1 MSVLHIE
8 RYRIQPDLSP
18 EKVIFVKEMI
28 IIGLLAGIGLLVQL
42 VI

>member
-8 RYRIQPDLSP
+8 RYRIQPDQFQ
-18 EKVIFVKEMI
+18 EKVILVKEVI